1 MQINEK
7 QMSHT
12 IIPDIHADFSRLE
25 WSMKQARSGNQ
36 IIFLGDLI
44 DAGKNVK
51 SPADLQVLQ
60 YVRELIDRG
69 KALSIL
75 GNHELNAILFH
86 RNYKI
91 TGKPL
96 RSHSP
101 NNLKQHNSFIFEFGI
116 QTKAAKY
123 WTEWMLETVPL
134 WIEFDGF
141 RAVHACWTQSDIDL
155 IRERRPTG
163 HLKQEDLE
171 EVALK
176 ESPFAK
182 AVERLVSGP
191 EAKLPDPYFFNDNN
205 GKARTEI
212 RLSWWNSSAETW
224 RDIAL
229 SVPNLDQLPDQ
240 KLEGDLLGDIYP
252 QNAKPVFVGHYK
264 MKGKPHLQTRKATS
278 LDFPAIPCV
287 YNWQGENDLKHD
299 NLKIQTQD

>member
-1 MQINEK
+1 
-7 QMSHT
+7 MSHT

-25 WSMKQARSGNQ
+25 WSIKQARSGNQ

-51 SPADLQVLQ
+51 SPVDLQVLQ

-116 QTKAAKY
+116 QTKAATY

-141 RAVHACWTQSDIDL
+141 RAVHACWTQSDID
-155 IRERRPTG
+155 IIKERRPTG

-299 NLKIQTQD
+299 NLKIQTHD